1 MFQVKKKVFKGLIEL
16 NGRVKEAVQPYLM
29 GSGSLKHQAVL
40 PPMALPFQRVT
51 DITHGS
57 AGLGA
62 GRAAAFWMCYK
73 ALLGANTQLE
83 SVIGD
88 AGRKAEMLE

>member
-1 MFQVKKKVFKGLIEL
+1 M

-40 PPMALPFQRVT
+40 PPMALPFQRVI

>member
-1 MFQVKKKVFKGLIEL
+1 
-16 NGRVKEAVQPYLM
+16 
-29 GSGSLKHQAVL
+29 
-40 PPMALPFQRVT
+40 MALPFQRVT
-51 DITHGS
+51 DIRHGS

-73 ALLGANTQLE
+73 ALLGANTQLD